1 MYFYPDK
8 QPHMLQKIWA
18 RLGGNR
24 AAFRRTCR
32 ANGIQLNYRLQR
44 GGLAVL
50 REVFAAR
57 IYADYFPFYEDAV
70 IVDVGAHYGYFSIFA
85 SLNAGPEATIISVE
99 PSQHNYQVLRRNIRD
114 SKVEN
119 VYPIRAAIA
128 DQSGE
133 ADLYLSRHENHSL
146 FREGD
151 GPVETEKVRSITL
164 DTLLQ
169 EQDIEDV
176 DLLKLDCEGAEYPI
190 LLEAGAA
197 LLDRITTITI
207 EFHDLRR
214 QDFTGLALARH
225 LKEHGFEI
233 TKFTHGPTTRDKN
246 YGFLIATKA
255 LL

>member
-1 MYFYPDK
+1 
-8 QPHMLQKIWA
+8 MLQKIWA

-24 AAFRRTCR
+24 LAFRRICR
-32 ANGIQLNYRLQR
+32 ANGIQLNYRLQHN
-44 GGLAVL
+44 GLAIL
-50 REVFAAR
+50 REVFASR
-57 IYADYFPFYEDAV
+57 NYADYFPFYEEAV
-70 IVDVGAHYGYFSIFA
+70 IVDIGAHYGYFSIFA

-99 PSQHNYQVLRRNIRD
+99 PSQHNYHILRRNIRD

-133 ADLYLSRHENHSL
+133 ADLYLSRAENHSL

-190 LLEAGAA
+190 LLDAGAA

-207 EFHDLRR
+207 EFHDLKR
-214 QDFTGLALARH
+214 QDFTGLTLARH
-225 LKEHGFEI
+225 LKEHGFQI
-233 TKFTHGPTTRDKN
+233 AKFTHGPTNQNQN
-246 YGFLIATKA
+246 YGYLIATKA